1 MEHICADGASTVFL
15 VMFKRI
21 MTLIQIIAPIL
32 AIISLTFLVFQMMQ
46 KPDDKKIPKKIWNS
60 VLALF
65 IVFIIPT
72 IAKVFINIVIA
83 NSAIANC
90 LEPEEQ
96 KSLEEGIFTGS
107 KYIALDDEGK
117 TTSIIPDPDKYE
129 YGTPK
134 QESGSGGTIITGPS
148 TGNAVYFL
156 NVGASSDA
164 ILVQDEG
171 KYGLIDTG
179 IWGRGSYVV
188 KQLKAFG
195 VRELEFILITHIH
208 GDHIGGYNKVMEN
221 FPVKQLFIIAD
232 GMTKSYNTSTYRS
245 IVNTAKKRGTY
256 ICDAELSS
264 CSNFTLG
271 NISFKLYN
279 NKFQATPGRLSHD
292 NRVRFENAN
301 SLVAVATYNG
311 RRVYFAGD
319 IGNYFG
325 YNMESNTAR
334 QVGDIDVYKVA
345 HHGYVSFNNHQD
357 ALNYLK
363 SDYAVITNT
372 RKPSNVALSRIR
384 KAVGRAVPAYYSAEG
399 TVVMTIDTGGN
410 IKFIK

>member
-32 AIISLTFLVFQMMQ
+32 AIISLTFL
-46 KPDDKKIPKKIWNS
+46 IWNS

-179 IWGRGSYVV
+179 IWGRANYVV

-221 FPVKQLFIIAD
+221 FPVKQLFIKAD
-232 GMTKSYNTSTYRS
+232 GLTKSY
-245 IVNTAKKRGTY
+245 
-256 ICDAELSS
+256 
-264 CSNFTLG
+264 NFTLG

-292 NRVRFENAN
+292 NRIRFENAN

-311 RRVYFAGD
+311 RRVYCAGD

-325 YNMESNTAR
+325 YNLESNTAR

-384 KAVGRAVPAYYSAEG
+384 KAVGRVVPAYYSAEG